1 MKKKWKE
8 NKKRICQEGTDL
20 CFGYLEDSRKGVK
33 KSNCYLKKSLEFVS
47 KKLH

>member
-1 MKKKWKE
+1 MERKE
-8 NKKRICQEGTDL
+8 KRICQEGTDL

-33 KSNCYLKKSLEFVS
+33 KSNCYLKESLEFVS